1 MNKKEFLDDLA
12 YRLSYM
18 DKIEKDDII
27 NYYNELIEDGIE
39 TGKTESEVIADL
51 GSIDNIIKRVDPNNK
66 NKVSDDRIYYDEY
79 DEKTNTEKKPE
90 NKKLSRN
97 DKLVLGIVIAVV
109 TFPLWFGLLMGLI
122 GLLIGI
128 VCGSIGIGVV
138 GIACIFSGF
147 VAMSG
152 SFASGLFIAGA
163 GFILMGL
170 DVIIIPLIVKL
181 IKWLIGLVIKFVK
194 WLTGNLKKEE
204 K

>member
-1 MNKKEFLDDLA
+1 MNKKEFLDELA

-18 DKIEKDDII
+18 DKTEKDDII

-66 NKVSDDRIYYDEY
+66 NKVNDDRIYYDEY
-79 DEKTNTEKKPE
+79 NEKTSTEKKPE

-97 DKLVLGIVIAVV
+97 DKLVLGIVIAAV

-128 VCGSIGIGVV
+128 VCGSIGIGVA

-147 VAMSG
+147 AAMSG

-181 IKWLIGLVIKFVK
+181 IKWLIGLVIKFIK